1 MAKGNRKG
9 TFPKKEKSIDYLI
22 NQTLIFNNHVMK
34 KLPFILLLF
43 VSFITFGQ
51 EKGTQKKESPYL
63 EVLSANAVI
72 PLKESKAE
80 VNITGTIA
88 HVKMTQVY
96 HNEGTTPIEAKYV
109 FPLSTQAAVH
119 DMKMKVGGRVTNA
132 KIFEKQEAEKVYK
145 EAVEQGKRAAKLDQN
160 RPNVFQMKVGNV
172 MPGDEISIEI
182 YYTEMLSPINGQYQF
197 VAPSVVGPRFTGENT
212 SGETTFNNP
221 ITKKGVADTFKYD
234 MQVEIQAGMMIQN
247 IESTS
252 HKVNILYPSRDS
264 ASIFLSK
271 SNVNPA
277 NRDFILNYSL
287 RGEEIASGLLLYEH
301 NDEKFFAYMM
311 EPPAAVK
318 AKQVTAREYLFI
330 VDVSGSMNGY
340 PLEVSKDLMRN
351 LLCNLNTEDTFN
363 VQLFASSSTVFN
375 PTPVQATDANVNNA
389 IEFLTSGQGGG
400 GTQLLSAL
408 NVAYGLPRSQAG
420 SSRSMVVITD
430 GYVSVERE
438 AFTKIEDNLDQANVF
453 TFGIGSSVNRYLIEG
468 MAKVSQ
474 SESFIAT
481 NREEASKVAEDFK
494 TYIDSPVMTQVKFAT
509 KGFEVYDIEPS
520 SVPDIF
526 AARPVVIFGKYKGE
540 ATGEIIMTG
549 YQGKKKIKQR
559 FKVSEGTLS
568 PDNKALRYL
577 WARKKIEQLDDY
589 STRFRDDTKAEVT
602 ALGLQYNLAT
612 QYTSFVAVDE
622 QVVNEGGNAKTVK
635 QPLPMPQNVNNSA
648 VGAEA
653 EVKEKSVFTKTYT
666 LGFDNSELPKAEARK
681 VKMWFKA
688 QYGYLAE
695 KYTRAHF
702 EFRLKFGDNGEIISA
717 EIFNGT
723 EWIKDQEMLNAFKGL
738 DIEELKTNKQFTILV
753 KDNRTACSC

>member
-1 MAKGNRKG
+1 
-9 TFPKKEKSIDYLI
+9 
-22 NQTLIFNNHVMK
+22 MK

-43 VSFITFGQ
+43 VSVITFGQ
-51 EKGTQKKESPYL
+51 ANQTQKKESPYL
-63 EVLSANAVI
+63 EVLSKNALI
-72 PLKESKAE
+72 PLKASKTE
-80 VNITGTIA
+80 VHITGAVA

-119 DMKMKVGGRVTNA
+119 DMKMQVGDRVTNA
-132 KIFEKQEAEKVYK
+132 KIFEKNKAEKVYQ
-145 EAVEQGKRAAKLDQN
+145 EAVKEGKRAAKLDQA
-160 RPNVFQMKVGNV
+160 RPNVFQIKVGNV
-172 MPGDEISIEI
+172 MPGDEISIEV
-182 YYTEMLSPINGQYQF
+182 YYTEMLSPVDGQYQF

-221 ITKKGVADTFKYD
+221 TTKKGVADTFTYD

-247 IESTS
+247 MESTS

-287 RGEEIASGLLLYEH
+287 RGETIASGLLLYEH

-318 AKQVTAREYLFI
+318 AKDVTAREYLFI

-375 PTPVQATDANVNNA
+375 PTPVQATDANVTNA
-389 IEFLTSGQGGG
+389 IAFLTRGQGGG

-430 GYVSVERE
+430 GYVSVERA
-438 AFTKIEDNLDQANVF
+438 AFIKIEENLDQANVF

-468 MAKVSQ
+468 MSKVSK

-481 NREEASKVAEDFK
+481 TREEAAKVAEDFK
-494 TYIDSPVMTQVKFAT
+494 KYIDSPVMTQVKFAT
-509 KGFEVYDIEPS
+509 RGFEVYDIQPS

-526 AARPVVIFGKYKGE
+526 AARPIVIFGKYKGE
-540 ATGEIIMTG
+540 ANGEIIMTG
-549 YQGKKKIKQR
+549 YQGRKKIKQR
-559 FKVSEGTLS
+559 FKVSEGTLTA
-568 PDNKALRYL
+568 DNKALRYL
-577 WARKKIEQLDDY
+577 WARKKIEKLDDY
-589 STRFRDDTKAEVT
+589 STRFREDTKDEVT
-602 ALGLQYNLAT
+602 ALGLHYNLAT

-622 QVVNEGGNAKTVK
+622 RVVNKDGTIKTVK

-653 EVKEKSVFTKTYT
+653 LVSEKSVFKKTYT
-666 LGFDNSELPKAEARK
+666 IGFDSNELPKSEARK
-681 VKMWFKA
+681 LKMWFKS
-688 QYGYLAE
+688 QYGMLAE
-695 KYTRAHF
+695 KHTNEHF
-702 EFRLKFGDNGEIISA
+702 EIRLKFGENGQIISA

-723 EWIKDQEMLNAFKGL
+723 DWVIDKEISNAFTSLK
-738 DIEELKTNKQFTILV
+738 IEPIKTNKQFTILV
-753 KDNRTACSC
+753 RDNRAECSCS

>member
-1 MAKGNRKG
+1 
-9 TFPKKEKSIDYLI
+9 
-22 NQTLIFNNHVMK
+22 MK
-34 KLPFILLLF
+34 KLPFLLLVF
-43 VSFITFGQ
+43 VSLITFGQ
-51 EKGTQKKESPYL
+51 ENTTQQTQKKESPYL
-63 EVLSANAVI
+63 EVLSKNAII
-72 PLKESKAE
+72 PLKESRVE
-80 VNITGTIA
+80 VHITGTIA
-88 HVKMTQVY
+88 HVKLTQVY

-119 DMKMKVGGRVTNA
+119 DMKMKVGDRVTNA
-132 KIFEKQEAEKVYK
+132 KIFEKNKAEEVYK
-145 EAVEQGKRAAKLDQN
+145 EAVKQGKRAAKLDQA

-172 MPGDEISIEI
+172 MPGDAISVAV

-221 ITKKGVADTFKYD
+221 TTKKGVADTFIYD

-247 IESTS
+247 IASTS

-271 SNVNPA
+271 SNVNAA

-287 RGEEIASGLLLYEH
+287 RGEDIASGLLLYEH

-351 LLCNLNTEDTFN
+351 LLCNLSVEDTFN

-375 PTPVQATDANVNNA
+375 PTPVQATHANVTNA
-389 IEFLTSGQGGG
+389 IQFLTSGQGGG

-408 NVAYGLPRSQAG
+408 NVAYGLPRSQPG

-438 AFTKIEDNLDQANVF
+438 AFTKIEQHLDQANVF

-468 MAKVSQ
+468 MAKVSK

-481 NREEASKVAEDFK
+481 TREEAAKVAEDFK
-494 TYIDSPVMTQVKFAT
+494 KYIDSPVMTQVKFAT

-526 AARPVVIFGKYKGE
+526 AARPIVIFGKYKGE
-540 ATGEIIMTG
+540 ANGEIIMTG

-559 FKVSEGTLS
+559 FKVSDGTLT
-568 PDNKALRYL
+568 PNNKALRYL
-577 WARKKIEQLDDY
+577 WARNKIAQLDDY
-589 STRFRDDTKAEVT
+589 NTRFREDTKAEVT

-622 QVVNEGGNAKTVK
+622 QVVNKGGVLKTIK
-635 QPLPMPQNVNNSA
+635 QPLPMPKNVTNSA
-648 VGAEA
+648 VGAA
-653 EVKEKSVFTKTYT
+653 AAVTAKSVFKKAYT
-666 LGFDNSELPKAEARK
+666 VGFDTNELPKAQARQI
-681 VKMWFKA
+681 KMWFNAK
-688 QYGYLAE
+688 YGSLAE
-695 KYTRAHF
+695 KYTRMHV
-702 EFRLKFGDNGEIISA
+702 EFRLKFGEHGQLISA
-717 EIFNGT
+717 EIFNGN
-723 EWIKDQEMLNAFKGL
+723 EWVKDIEMLNAFKGL
-738 DIEELKTNKQFTILV
+738 KVEALKTKKQFTIKV
-753 KDNRTACSC
+753 RDNRTACTC

>member
-1 MAKGNRKG
+1 
-9 TFPKKEKSIDYLI
+9 
-22 NQTLIFNNHVMK
+22 MK
-34 KLPFILLLF
+34 KLSLILLLF
-43 VSFITFGQ
+43 VSLFTFAQ
-51 EKGTQKKESPYL
+51 ENPSQKKESPYL
-63 EVLSANAVI
+63 AVLSENAVI

-80 VNITGTIA
+80 VQISGTIA

-119 DMKMKVGGRVTNA
+119 DMKMKVGNRVTNA
-132 KIFEKQEAEKVYK
+132 KIFEKQKAEEVYQ
-145 EAVEQGKRAAKLDQN
+145 EAVAQGKRAAKLDQA

-172 MPGDEISIEI
+172 MPGDEISIEV
-182 YYTEMLSPINGQYQF
+182 YYTEMLSPVNGQYQF

-212 SGETTFNNP
+212 SGEDTFNNP
-221 ITKKGVADTFKYD
+221 TTKKGVADTFKYD
-234 MQVEIQAGMMIQN
+234 MQIEIQAGMMIQN

-271 SNVNPA
+271 SNKNPA

-287 RGEEIASGLLLYEH
+287 RGEDIASGLLLYEH

-311 EPPAAVK
+311 EPPATVK

-375 PTPVQATDANVNNA
+375 PTPVKATDANINNA
-389 IEFLTSGQGGG
+389 TQFLTSGQGGG
-400 GTQLLSAL
+400 GTQLLNAL
-408 NVAYGLPRSQAG
+408 NVAYDLPRSQAG

-438 AFTKIEDNLDQANVF
+438 AFTKIEQHLDQANVF

-468 MAKVSQ
+468 MAAVSH

-481 NREEASKVAEDFK
+481 NLEEAADVAEDFRK
-494 TYIDSPVMTQVKFAT
+494 YIDSPVMTQVKFET
-509 KGFEVYDIEPS
+509 KGFETYDIEPS

-526 AARPVVIFGKYKGE
+526 AARPVIIFGKYTGE
-540 ATGEIIMTG
+540 ANGEIIMTG
-549 YQGKKKIKQR
+549 YQGRKKIKQR
-559 FKVSEGTLS
+559 FKVSEGTLT

-577 WARKKIEQLDDY
+577 WARKKIAQLDDY
-589 STRFRDDTKAEVT
+589 NTRFRDDTKAEVT

-622 QVVNEGGNAKTVK
+622 KIVNEGGNAKTVK

-648 VGAEA
+648 VGAAA
-653 EVKEKSVFTKTYT
+653 EVVEKSVFKKSYT
-666 LGFDNSELPKAEARK
+666 LDFELNELPKSEARQL
-681 VKMWFKA
+681 KMWFKA

-695 KYTRAHF
+695 KYTRALV
-702 EFRLKFGDNGEIISA
+702 EFRLKFGENGKIISA
-717 EIFNGT
+717 EVFNGT
-723 EWIKDQEMLNAFKGL
+723 EWVNDQEMLNAFRG
-738 DIEELKTNKQFTILV
+738 LKTVSPKTKKQFTIKV
-753 KDNRTACSC
+753 RDNRTACSC